1 MTKLRT
7 MNLEKLKCWSM
18 IIIAAVII
26 GLTVSQCVMA
36 SMCDCN
42 ISPIKIGAYIVCAII
57 GIAYIIK
64 YARILKK
71 IDKE

>member
-1 MTKLRT
+1 

-26 GLTVSQCVMA
+26 GLTVLQCVMA
-36 SMCDCN
+36 SMYDCK

-64 YARILKK
+64 YTRRLNK